1 MLKICLTGGPCGGKS
16 TALSIL
22 TQVLSTRGYKVLV
35 CSETPTELIEGGA
48 IPGSPEISMIKFQ
61 YYNLPLQLF
70 KESLLD
76 QISECYNKDKL
87 VIIYDRGLCDPIAY
101 VEKEEFEVI
110 LAKHGLTIQEAYS
123 HYDGVFHLVTAAKGA
138 EKYYQWNDPSKE
150 DCGNNAARSESPE
163 LARKIDDDTLAAWI
177 GHPHLRVFDNS
188 TDFETKMKKV
198 VDEILS
204 MLGIPESFEIER
216 KFLIKKPSLQD
227 IESLGYVSKVE
238 IVQTYLIR
246 EDPSIERRVRQ
257 RGSREDGYTFFYT
270 EKEKKGHAT
279 RVEREKKIN
288 KEEYISLLSQADVN
302 LHQIRKTR
310 YCFVHNN
317 QYFEM
322 DLYPFSDEYA
332 ILEIELNKVDSEVD
346 LPDVVI
352 IKEVTDDDNYSNA
365 SLARTA
371 SFAV

>member
-1 MLKICLTGGPCGGKS
+1 
-16 TALSIL
+16 
-22 TQVLSTRGYKVLV
+22 
-35 CSETPTELIEGGA
+35 
-48 IPGSPEISMIKFQ
+48 
-61 YYNLPLQLF
+61 
-70 KESLLD
+70 
-76 QISECYNKDKL
+76 
-87 VIIYDRGLCDPIAY
+87 
-101 VEKEEFEVI
+101 
-110 LAKHGLTIQEAYS
+110 
-123 HYDGVFHLVTAAKGA
+123 
-138 EKYYQWNDPSKE
+138 
-150 DCGNNAARSESPE
+150 
-163 LARKIDDDTLAAWI
+163 
-177 GHPHLRVFDNS
+177 
-188 TDFETKMKKV
+188 MKKV

-310 YCFVHNN
+310 YC
-317 QYFEM
+317 
-322 DLYPFSDEYA
+322 LYIIIN
-332 ILEIELNKVDSEVD
+332 ILKWIFILSLTNMQFWKLN
-346 LPDVVI
+346 L
-352 IKEVTDDDNYSNA
+352 IKLIQKSICQM
-365 SLARTA
+365 L
-371 SFAV
+371 